1 MSFIKVKNYW
11 AKYIRKIYRSLR
23 KYRSDKKHNFRKWLA
38 NGIGNKA
45 LWKISSRSHVASG
58 FSIGF
63 AIAML
68 PPLPIQTFL
77 AIMLAVKY
85 KANIPAAALAVWI
98 SNPATAV
105 PLFIFQC
112 QIGKWLLVKIGVEYQ
127 SDFEF
132 DLHSVSCATLGI
144 LVTAIIGALLSYL
157 IVYNLWTLLKSI
169 DKSKPH

>member
-1 MSFIKVKNYW
+1 
-11 AKYIRKIYRSLR
+11 
-23 KYRSDKKHNFRKWLA
+23 
-38 NGIGNKA
+38 
-45 LWKISSRSHVASG
+45 
-58 FSIGF
+58 
-63 AIAML
+63 ML

-77 AIMLAVKY
+77 AIILAVKY
-85 KANIPAAALAVWI
+85 RANIPAAALAVWI

-144 LVTAIIGALLSYL
+144 SVTAIIGALLSYL

-169 DKSKPH
+169 DESKPH